1 MKHKAK
7 KASLVLPLVLV
18 ASACGKSKSDD
29 TAATVDNGPGV
40 TASDASTV
48 SLTGQLALN
57 MGLTA
62 SETGVLQF
70 KLSGGKTSSA
80 PVELEV
86 DADGKF
92 SANVGKSIEAK
103 EIFTAEL
110 AKEPAARDNARLA
123 KALADFFG
131 VSVSE
136 AENFLSK
143 TPEGEIQSDIKGYV
157 EELERSGTM
166 TVLVAYTKTGSKET
180 EAESFRFIGMP
191 TASGKNLFGIVD
203 QALIGN
209 ANLGSIT
216 DADGDEA
223 KSELSSADA
232 LDLPADAQD
241 ALADVGKALKSLK
254 NAYMNS
260 AWTASPF
267 YLWSYSGSS
276 SSMMNA
282 FTDISKLQYR
292 GTGFYIGSQA
302 DTPFV
307 FEDIC
312 SASPKA
318 VEFTPPSAVN
328 VRQYDNTTA
337 SVTKFANVSVSAS
350 SQGDKRICMGGGT
363 GGFYARE
370 DGTRDF
376 MLNFATGGAI
386 DGSVPAGLWRLKYDG
401 SEVGRFDLAA
411 SAPLDANG
419 KPTVFIP
426 STKFIVSDAGKITG
440 AVTEF
445 YRWNGTEMVKITDL
459 TPLKKLLSEVTAGV
473 EITEGNEEKRANAT
487 FSTTGATMEATFDGE
502 YATSAVSYTNFS
514 YKIGDA
520 TYRFEYRSN

>member
-1 MKHKAK
+1 MKYKVK

-18 ASACGKSKSDD
+18 AAACGKSKSDD
-29 TAATVDNGPGV
+29 TAATTDGPGV

-57 MGLTA
+57 LGLTA
-62 SETGVLQF
+62 NETGILQF
-70 KLSGGKTSSA
+70 KLSGGKASGA
-80 PVELEV
+80 PVEVEV

-92 SANVGKSIEAK
+92 TANVGKSIEAK
-103 EIFTAEL
+103 EIFTEEL
-110 AKEPAARDNARLA
+110 AKDPAARDQDRLA
-123 KALADFFG
+123 KALSDFFG
-131 VSVSE
+131 VSVAE
-136 AENFLSK
+136 AKDFLNNS
-143 TPEGEIQSDIKGYV
+143 PEAEIQSDIKGFV
-157 EELERSGTM
+157 EELENAGTM
-166 TVLVAYTKTGSKET
+166 TVLVAYTKTGNKET
-180 EAESFRFIGMP
+180 EADSFRFIGMP

-216 DADGDEA
+216 NADGDEA

-232 LDLPADAQD
+232 LDLPSEAQD
-241 ALADVGKALKSLK
+241 ALAEAGKALKSLK

-260 AWTASPF
+260 AWTAAPF
-267 YLWSYSGSS
+267 YLWSYTGSS

-282 FTDISKLQYR
+282 FSDVSKLQYR

-312 SASPKA
+312 ATSPKA
-318 VEFTPPSAVN
+318 VEFTPPSAVS

-337 SVTKFANVSVSAS
+337 SVTKFANVSVSAT
-350 SQGDKRICMGGGT
+350 SQGDKRVCQGGGV

-386 DGSVPAGLWRLKYDG
+386 DGSVPAGLWRLSYDG

-419 KPTVFIP
+419 KPSVFIP

-445 YRWNGTEMVKITDL
+445 YRWNGTEMVKLTDL
-459 TPLKKLLSEVTAGV
+459 TPLKKLLTEVNAAV
-473 EITEGNEEKRANAT
+473 EITQNNEEKRAQAT
-487 FSTTGATMEATFDGE
+487 FSTTGATMEATFDSE
-502 YATSAVSYTNFS
+502 YATSAVSHTNFS

-520 TYRFEYRSN
+520 TYRFEYRSFN

>member
-1 MKHKAK
+1 MKVTIK
-7 KASLVLPLVLV
+7 KSSLVLPLVLV

-29 TAATVDNGPGV
+29 TAATTDGPGV

-48 SLTGQLALN
+48 SLTGQLALS

-62 SETGVLQF
+62 NETGVLQF
-70 KLSGGKTSSA
+70 KLSGGKASGD

-92 SANVGKSIEAK
+92 TANVGKSIEAK
-103 EIFTAEL
+103 EIFTEEL
-110 AKEPAARDNARLA
+110 AKDPAARDKERLA
-123 KALADFFG
+123 KALSDFFG
-131 VSVSE
+131 VSVAEATDFLNRTPE
-136 AENFLSK
+136 AE
-143 TPEGEIQSDIKGYV
+143 IQTEIKGYA
-157 EELERSGTM
+157 EDLERAGTM
-166 TVLVAYTKTGSKET
+166 TVLVAYTKTGNKET
-180 EAESFRFIGMP
+180 EADSFRFIGMP

-216 DADGDEA
+216 DANGDEA

-232 LDLPADAQD
+232 LDLPAEAQD
-241 ALADVGKALKSLK
+241 ALADAGKALKSLK
-254 NAYMNS
+254 NAYMNT
-260 AWTASPF
+260 AWEAAPF
-267 YLWSYSGSS
+267 YLWSYSGSET
-276 SSMMNA
+276 SMHNA
-282 FTDISKLQYR
+282 FTDVSKLQYR
-292 GTGFYIGSQA
+292 GTGFYIGSRT

-312 SASPKA
+312 AASPKA

-337 SVTKFANVSVSAS
+337 SVTKFANVSVSAT
-350 SQGDKRICMGGGT
+350 SQGDKRVCQGGGT

-376 MLNFATGGAI
+376 MLNFATGGGI
-386 DGSVPAGLWRLKYDG
+386 DGAVPAGLWRLSYDG

-411 SAPLDANG
+411 AAPLDANG

-426 STKFIVSDAGKITG
+426 ATKFIVSDAGKITG

-445 YRWNGTEMVKITDL
+445 YRWNGTEMVKLTDL
-459 TPLKKLLSEVTAGV
+459 TPLKKLLTEVNAGIELTA
-473 EITEGNEEKRANAT
+473 GNEEKRAQAT
-487 FSTTGATMEATFDGE
+487 FSTTGATMNATFEGD
-502 YATSAVSYTNFS
+502 YATTAVSYTNFS
-514 YKIGDA
+514 YNIGDA
-520 TYRFEYRSN
+520 TYRFEYRNFN